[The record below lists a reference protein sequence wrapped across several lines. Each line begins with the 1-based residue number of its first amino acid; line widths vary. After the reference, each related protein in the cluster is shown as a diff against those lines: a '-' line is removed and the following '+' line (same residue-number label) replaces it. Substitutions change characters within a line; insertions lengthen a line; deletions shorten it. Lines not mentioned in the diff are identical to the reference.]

1 MVILLRSWVKLQPG
15 KRGESCLLP
24 VGALGTDIFQSDVVV
39 PEDGIERGH
48 AVDAEADEGIV
59 LLRVKE
65 GVLKILF
72 LAVMIKF
79 L

>member
-1 MVILLRSWVKLQPG
+1 
-15 KRGESCLLP
+15 LP
-24 VGALGTDIFQSDVVV
+24 VGALGTDIFQPDVVV
-39 PEDGIERGH
+39 PEDWIESGH

-72 LAVMIKF
+72 LAEMIKF